1 MAQANLSQI
10 VYTACRDLGCLRA
23 GQVPSPDVIN
33 DCLLPANDILEVWA
47 VDSTMIFTYA
57 REVWT
62 LVAGKQNY
70 TVGPDPSADIQT
82 TRPTG
87 IERANVI
94 LDTPQTLF
102 RPVEIVN
109 MYEWAA
115 IRLRVL
121 PFAIPMK
128 LYYERDYSALGLG
141 AMHLWPG
148 PQINYG
154 LEVYSWNQLTA
165 FPDVTTVYQFPPA
178 YLYCFRKTLA
188 VEIAPMLALRAKT
201 DRLERP
207 KPAMVELVARQAEQ
221 ALEKIKSYNVG
232 NIPPLQCDPMYL
244 GAMGGAFNYMLGE
257 ENPPN

>member
-1 MAQANLSQI
+1 MAQANLTQI
-10 VYTACRDLGCLRA
+10 VYMACRDLGCLRA
-23 GQVPSPDVIN
+23 GQVPSNDVIN
-33 DCLLPANDILEVWA
+33 ECLIPANDILEVWA
-47 VDSTMIFTYA
+47 VDSTMIFTYT
-57 REVWT
+57 RSVWT
-62 LVAGKQNY
+62 LTAGKQDY
-70 TVGPDPSADIQT
+70 TIGPTGGDITT

-102 RPVEIVN
+102 RPVDIVN

-128 LYYERDYSALGLG
+128 LYYERDYSPLGLG

-154 LEVYSWNQLTA
+154 LEVYTWNQLSS
-165 FPDVTTVYQFPPA
+165 FPDTTTQYQFPPA

-201 DRLERP
+201 DRLQRP
-207 KPAMVELVARQAEQ
+207 KPAMVELVRQQAET
-221 ALEKIKSYNVG
+221 ALEKLKSYNVG
-232 NIPPLQCDPMYL
+232 NIPPLVCDPMY
-244 GAMGGAFNYMLGE
+244 MGVAGGGWNYMIGDY
-257 ENPPN
+257 NPPS